1 MNRRLPVYGALALWI
16 SVGIPA
22 LACLWDNDTI
32 SMERR
37 RFPQTLEMITGKFLR
52 HSPQYYEWRIRDRE
66 ARIIENPS
74 PELYDDLAV
83 AYEKVGNHEKAITLT
98 LEKQD
103 LYPGLYP
110 THANLGTFY
119 IHDGQFDQG
128 LTELRKAIS
137 INPDA
142 HFGREV
148 YQQRLV
154 EYLLSKR
161 TGGTTSL
168 PMSLQPRSEMV
179 PTGFAAYLL
188 ETERIGD
195 SPAEI
200 KTLFTNAIKGVLGM
214 MRFGNHDSPVLLEAL
229 GDLLLSD
236 DFTSDGKQLAAR
248 AYLKASYESD
258 DQATKDAYR
267 TLTKDSLFN
276 QVIGDETETGQ
287 VIQKLETTFATELK
301 QAREWYSGV
310 VNDELQWIAGGQNV
324 DEAFTEKYYQDPEV
338 EDTSTFS
345 LKSVNRPSSRL
356 TLIITALGI
365 LIMST
370 VCVMLWFLVRR
381 GRSSRNSS
389 VG

>member
-1 MNRRLPVYGALALWI
+1 MSKCFPICCALVIWHAVYCPVF
-16 SVGIPA
+16 
-22 LACLWDNDTI
+22 ACLWDNDTI

-52 HSPQYYEWRIRDRE
+52 HSPQYYEWRIKDRE
-66 ARIIENPS
+66 ARIKENPS
-74 PELYDDLAV
+74 SELYDDLAV
-83 AYEKVGNHEKAITLT
+83 AYEKVGNHENAISLT
-98 LEKQD
+98 LEKQN

-154 EYLLSKR
+154 QYLLSKR
-161 TGGTTSL
+161 TDRTTSL
-168 PMSLQPRSEMV
+168 PMSLQRRSEMT

-188 ETERIGD
+188 ETEGIGD
-195 SPAEI
+195 SPAER

-248 AYLKASYESD
+248 AYLKACYESD

-267 TLTKDSLFN
+267 TLAKDSLFN
-276 QVIGDETETGQ
+276 QVIGGETENGQ
-287 VIQKLETTFATELK
+287 IIQKLETTFATELE
-301 QAREWYSGV
+301 QANEWYSGV

-324 DEAFTEKYYQDPEV
+324 DKAFAEKYYQDPEV
-338 EDTSTFS
+338 EDTSTFP
-345 LKSVNRPSSRL
+345 LKSVNRPSSRSA
-356 TLIITALGI
+356 LIITALGI

-370 VCVMLWFLVRR
+370 VCVLSWFLVRR
-381 GRSSRNSS
+381 GRSSRDSS